1 MRQAFLAIACIFLA
15 TAAWAQSEYRINPGD
30 VLAIEVLE
38 DPALN
43 REVLILP
50 DGSFSFPF
58 TGTLRAGGLTIAQVE
73 AAITQGIAPNFATE
87 PNVFVTVRQ
96 VRPPELPGIAGLGGV
111 TEPTIDVYFLGEVN
125 NPGPIAIPPGTTF
138 LQALAFSGGFTPF
151 AAQRRVQLRRTD
163 PHTGQQFVS
172 EVDYRAISRG
182 AALVRD
188 VELIEGDVIL
198 VPERRLFE

>member
-1 MRQAFLAIACIFLA
+1 MKQVFLAIACVVLGTMA
-15 TAAWAQSEYRINPGD
+15 WTAAWAQNGYRINPGD

-38 DPALN
+38 DPSLN

-58 TGTLRAGGLTIAQVE
+58 AGTLQGGGLTTEQVD
-73 AAITQGIAPNFATE
+73 AAVTRAIAPNFAAE

-96 VRPPELPGIAGLGGV
+96 VQPRTPITGGTAV
-111 TEPTIDVYFLGEVN
+111 RTIDVYFLGEVN
-125 NPGPIAIPPGTTF
+125 SPGPAEIPRGTTF
-138 LQALAFSGGFTPF
+138 LQALSFSGGFTPF

-163 PHTGQQFVS
+163 PHTGQQYVS
-172 EVDYRAISRG
+172 EIDYRAIANG
-182 AALVRD
+182 AVLSSD
-188 VELIEGDVIL
+188 VTLIDGDVIL